1 MPDEMSNSTIIF
13 IHSFI
18 QYILSTYYVLG
29 PVLGTGAKT
38 FNKNKV
44 PVLIVLTAYFSV
56 CVLWGEICH
65 FQKNKINMKKNIKQ
79 EKDIE
84 NDSGRECCS
93 VDGPL
98 GQ

>member
-1 MPDEMSNSTIIF
+1 MKCPIQTVFF

-18 QYILSTYYVLG
+18 QYILSTCYVPG

-44 PVLIVLTAYFSV
+44 PVLIVLTTYFSV
-56 CVLWGEICH
+56 CVLGGEICH
-65 FQKNKINMKKNIKQ
+65 FQKNKISMKKNVKQ
-79 EKDIE
+79 EKYTE
-84 NDSGRECCS
+84 NDNGQECCS